1 MRKLCARLN
10 GSLVTVWSSQH
21 QDGKEQKIWL
31 YIKYCSM
38 YLKQATFLF
47 FAIFSFCNYLQVKKS
62 VKETEKSNDDED
74 SDEWE
79 FEDKSLSEILIEVVS
94 ISTIFWF
101 VCFLPI
107 GT

>member
-31 YIKYCSM
+31 CITDSM
-38 YLKQATFLF
+38 CLKQATFLF

-101 VCFLPI
+101 GCFLPI